1 MTSSRVV
8 YVPQGGIAKIITY
21 LQENN
26 FDLNPID
33 KYLIYFFG
41 SPQNGWLDIGKEQLS
56 KGDFLYR
63 LTTAKAALVDITLIP
78 GETLYFFIKQIS
90 AQLNLDETE
99 LQVSYARYAPM
110 ADGVILANTYKI
122 PKGIS
127 ASHLM
132 YYLVNT
138 SLKEHK
144 KWSIKFLGEYDEKQW
159 FRYVIIASIVQKESA
174 NEEEMP
180 LVSAV
185 IRNRLEKKM
194 RLQMDGSLNYGRF
207 SHTKVT
213 PEMIRNDT
221 TSYNTYRND
230 GIPEA
235 PVGSVSFKA
244 IQAAIFPANVDYLY
258 FVRNKKGAHSF
269 SNNYKEHL
277 RNFSK

>member
-41 SPQNGWLDIGKEQLS
+41 SPQNGWLDVGEEQLS

-99 LQVSYARYAPM
+99 LQISYARYAPM

-127 ASHLM
+127 AAHLM

-174 NEEEMP
+174 KEEEMP

-258 FVRNKKGAHSF
+258 FVRNKKGVHSF